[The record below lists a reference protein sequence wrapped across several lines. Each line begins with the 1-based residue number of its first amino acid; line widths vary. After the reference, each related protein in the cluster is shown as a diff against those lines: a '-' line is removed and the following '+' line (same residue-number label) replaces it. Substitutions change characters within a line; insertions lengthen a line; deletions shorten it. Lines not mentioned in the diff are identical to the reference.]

1 MGDSEMVPTNLPN
14 GSTRSEQTTSTTRT
28 LTEADAA
35 QRDAFAGRLL
45 QSAVETAEF
54 FNVYL
59 GHKLGLYRTLADIG
73 PATPSELAVGAG
85 TDERTTREWL
95 EQQTVAGNLEVD
107 DPGADASTRR
117 YGMSPGHREV
127 FVNKDSLSY
136 SVVTLSQ
143 FCASIAAKLPAL
155 LDAFRTG
162 RGVPYGDYGQEA
174 REAQE
179 FQNRP
184 PFINLLGRDW
194 LPAIPDVHAR
204 LQADPPARA
213 ADIGCGAG
221 WSSIAVA
228 QAYPKVTVDGFDFDG
243 PSVAR
248 ATANATDAGVSDR
261 VTFHKRDASDPALAG
276 RYDLVTAFECLH
288 DMGRPVEALR
298 AMRSLVT
305 PRGAVIVMDE
315 RVADTFTVP
324 GAQLDRLMYG
334 CSVLYCLPI
343 GLADAPS
350 AGTGTVMRPATL
362 RRYALEAGFR
372 EVEILPIEY
381 GFWRFYRLLL

>member
-1 MGDSEMVPTNLPN
+1 
-14 GSTRSEQTTSTTRT
+14 
-28 LTEADAA
+28 
-35 QRDAFAGRLL
+35 
-45 QSAVETAEF
+45 VETVEL

-73 PATPSELAVGAG
+73 PATPIELAVRAG

-95 EQQTVAGNLEVD
+95 EQQAVVGNLQVD
-107 DPGADASTRR
+107 DPRADASTRR
-117 YGMSPGHREV
+117 YGMSAAHREV
-127 FVNKDSLSY
+127 FVDKDSLSY

-143 FCASIAAKLPAL
+143 FCASIAGKLPAL
-155 LDAFRTG
+155 LEAFRTG
-162 RGVPYGDYGQEA
+162 RGVSYADYGQEA

-194 LPAIPDVHAR
+194 LPAIADVHAR
-204 LQADPPARA
+204 LQADPPAHV

-221 WSSIAVA
+221 WSSIAIA
-228 QAYPKVTVDGFDFDG
+228 QAYPTVTVDGFDFDE

-248 ATANATDAGVSDR
+248 ATTNAIDAGVSDR
-261 VTFHKRDASDPALAG
+261 VAFHVRDASDPAFAG

-305 PRGAVIVMDE
+305 GRGAVIVMDE
-315 RVADTFTVP
+315 RVADSFTVP
-324 GAQLDRLMYG
+324 GSQLDRLMYG

-362 RRYALEAGFR
+362 RRYALQAGFR
-372 EVEILPIEY
+372 DVEILPIEY